1 MAQYRAEYMVD
12 GTYWLPSKND
22 FVQRAS
28 FGRLCRKADRS
39 RLNGGFGKAGVKGR
53 DERKERA
60 LDTVLPKQTLPH
72 ALFTAEGGEK
82 EP

>member
-28 FGRLCRKADRS
+28 FGRLC
-39 RLNGGFGKAGVKGR
+39 GKAGFSKYGTNLRKNLRFVPCSMVGL
-53 DERKERA
+53 ER
-60 LDTVLPKQTLPH
+60 TLPR

-82 EP
+82 VP